1 MAAVHKRPFAK
12 GLEGVDLTPM
22 QRTFVLTLVRQGCTP
37 TQAARVAGYADP
49 KVSAHDL
56 LRSAHIQTAIRF
68 ERSRY
73 VMGDL
78 ANVATATLKDVM
90 TDAQAPASARVAAA
104 RTVLELAGE
113 LGRGK
118 TDAAADRPLSEL
130 TADELARLIDQWE
143 GERATLV
150 TPEDGERIALDDAIS
165 RGHLPH

>member
-1 MAAVHKRPFAK
+1 
-12 GLEGVDLTPM
+12 M

-68 ERSRY
+68 ERSRH

-78 ANVATATLKDVM
+78 ANVATATPKDVM
-90 TDAQAPASARVAAA
+90 TDTQVPASARVAAA

-113 LGRGK
+113 LGRSK
-118 TDAAADRPLSEL
+118 TDVATDRPLSEL
-130 TADELARLIDQWE
+130 TAEELTRLIDQWE
-143 GERATLV
+143 GERATLAA
-150 TPEDGERIALDDAIS
+150 PDEGECIVLGDAIS
-165 RGHLPH
+165 RGQLPH